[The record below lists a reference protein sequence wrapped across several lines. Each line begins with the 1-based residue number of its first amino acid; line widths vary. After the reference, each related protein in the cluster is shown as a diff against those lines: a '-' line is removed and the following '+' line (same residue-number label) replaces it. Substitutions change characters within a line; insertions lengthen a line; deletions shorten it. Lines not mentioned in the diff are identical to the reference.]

1 MKFTICSDNK
11 QRQSRRKLLALDPD
25 FSARKNS
32 ILFFTGENV
41 NYKPL
46 PNTPQSCLP
55 LKVL

>member
-1 MKFTICSDNK
+1 LK
-11 QRQSRRKLLALDPD
+11 RQQTTAIPPEGARTNPD
-25 FSARKNS
+25 FSARENS
-32 ILFFTGENV
+32 TLLFTGENV